1 MVIIQSVLHKQID
14 LHTLTHTHIHI
25 HIHIHIH
32 LQIDM
37 HAYYVVTG
45 FECNMGVS

>member
-14 LHTLTHTHIHI
+14 LHTLT

-45 FECNMGVS
+45 FECNMGTS